1 VAWLFEARKR
11 HGLSILNYMVT
22 SNHVHLLV
30 SGDSDRDAIPEIG
43 TLLTNCTNPSLV
55 KHRGQVFI
63 IDIY

>member
-1 VAWLFEARKR
+1 MAWLFEARKR
-11 HGLSILNYMVT
+11 HGLSILNYIVS

-43 TLLTNCTNPSLV
+43 TLLTNCL

-63 IDIY
+63 LDIY